1 MHRTA
6 IALGQ
11 EYHAAGFYRWNAN
24 SSRGYRQYLILS
36 YPFVFLGKCGT
47 VRVKYLAQ
55 EQM

>member
-24 SSRGYRQYLILS
+24 SSRGYRQYLILC
-36 YPFVFLGKCGT
+36 YPFVYLGKCGT

-55 EQM
+55 EHM